1 MRRKKTKI
9 NKFNKYWKK
18 NPVKGKAVN
27 AEIKTIGFEESIY
40 IKLKFYQCLIRKV
53 YPKALVVSKGFGI
66 QKALVDQ
73 RTKLG
78 HGHHG
83 AGH

>member
-1 MRRKKTKI
+1 
-9 NKFNKYWKK
+9 
-18 NPVKGKAVN
+18 
-27 AEIKTIGFEESIY
+27 
-40 IKLKFYQCLIRKV
+40 V